1 MDRFSFLN
9 AAHTAFFSDLY
20 EQYLENPDSIEPSWR
35 SFFQGFD
42 FANTE
47 YGNGFYEDTVEVSQP
62 KQQVSSPAS
71 QPVSDYSGIP
81 EKLQKEFKVLNLI
94 EGYRTRGHLFTKT
107 NPVRDRRIFKPSL
120 ELENFGLS
128 NADLDTVFDA
138 GKEVGMQPSTLRA
151 IVDHLNK
158 VYCNHIGV
166 EYMYIRDAE
175 TRKWIQNR
183 LSVNENQP
191 QFSAEQKKHILAKL
205 NEAVSFENF
214 LHTKYVGQKR
224 FSLEG
229 GESLIPALDA
239 LIEGAADKGVEQF
252 VMGMAH
258 RGRLNVLANV
268 FGKSTSDIFSE
279 FDGKDYDDDAL
290 FDGDVKYHL
299 GLTADKKTKSGKQ
312 ININLAPNPSHL
324 ETVGAVIEG
333 IARAKQDRHYPDD
346 MSKVLPIAL
355 HGDAAVAGQ
364 GIVYEIVQM
373 AGLDGY
379 KTGGTIHVVV
389 NNQVGFT
396 TNYLDARTSTYATD
410 VAKVTLSPVLHVN
423 ADDAEAVVHAMLFA
437 LDYRMQ
443 FGSDVFID
451 LLGYRKYGHNEGDE
465 PRFTQPK
472 LYKAIA
478 KHRNPRDIYAEQL
491 IAEGVIAADYVGGLE
506 KEYKRLLEENLE
518 ASRKKELTTITPF
531 MSNEWEGFTQGE
543 QADMLKKYDTSFDKA
558 KLADIAKTITELP
571 SDKKFISKIQKLI
584 NDRKTMY
591 FETDKLDW
599 AMGELLAY
607 GTLLSEGFD
616 VRISGQDVE
625 RGTFSHRHAVVKV
638 EESEE
643 EVVLLNTLK
652 DQKGKFY
659 IYNSLLSEYAV
670 SGFDYGYA
678 LASPNTLTIW
688 EAQFGDFSNGAQ
700 IIIDQYM
707 SAAEDKWNNQNGLVF
722 LLPHGYEGQGAEHSS
737 ARMERYLQLCA
748 NHNMYVADCTTPAN
762 FYHLLRRQMKT
773 TFRKP
778 LIVFT
783 PKSLLRHPAVV
794 STADELANG
803 SFQEVLDDPIAG
815 PKKVK
820 TLVFCTGKFYY
831 DLVAERENLKRDD
844 VAFVRIEQLFPLPV
858 EQLKAVIA
866 KYENADDYVWAQE
879 EPRNMGAY
887 GYMLMN
893 FNEVKLRV
901 ASLKAYSAPAA
912 GSYTR
917 SKKRHAAAIA
927 MVFDKNLFN

>member
-47 YGNGFYEDTVEVSQP
+47 YGNGFYEDYSEAARP
-62 KQQVSSPAS
+62 QQQAPAAT
-71 QPVSDYSGIP
+71 QPVGDYSGIP

-107 NPVRDRRIFKPSL
+107 NPVRERRVFKPSL
-120 ELENFGLS
+120 ELETFGLS
-128 NADLDTVFDA
+128 NTDLDTVFDA
-138 GKEVGMQPSTLRA
+138 GKEVGMPPSTLRA

-158 VYCNHIGV
+158 VYCDHIGI
-166 EYMYIRDAE
+166 EYMYIRDPEA
-175 TRKWIQNR
+175 RKWIQNR

-191 QFSAEQKKHILAKL
+191 NFTAEQKKHILSKL

-239 LIEGAADKGVEQF
+239 LIEAAADRGVEQF

-299 GLTADKKTKSGKQ
+299 GLTADKKTQNGKQ

-333 IARAKQDRHYPDD
+333 IARAKQDRHYPED
-346 MSKVLPIAL
+346 MAKVLPIAL

-373 AGLDGY
+373 AKLDGY

-396 TNYLDARTSTYATD
+396 TNYLDARSSTYATD

-437 LDYRMQ
+437 LEYRMQ

-472 LYKAIA
+472 LYKAIS
-478 KHRNPRDIYAEQL
+478 KHKNPRDLYAEKL
-491 IAEGVIAADYVGGLE
+491 IAEGVIGGDYVSGLE
-506 KEYKRLLEENLE
+506 KEYKALLEENLE
-518 ASRKKELTTITPF
+518 ASRKKELTIITPF

-558 KLADIAKTITELP
+558 KLTDIAKTITELP

-638 EESEE
+638 EDSEE
-643 EVVLLNTLK
+643 EVVLLNTLN

-700 IIIDQYM
+700 IVIDQYM

-803 SFQEVLDDPIAG
+803 SFQEVLDDPIAD

-831 DLVAERENLKRDD
+831 DLVAERENLNRDD

-858 EQLKAVIA
+858 DQLKAVIA
-866 KYENADDYVWAQE
+866 KYKNADDYVWAQE

-893 FNEVKLRV
+893 FTEVKLRV

>member
-9 AAHTAFFSDLY
+9 AAHTAFFADLY
-20 EQYLENPDSIEPSWR
+20 EQYIENPDSVEPSWR

-42 FANTE
+42 FA
-47 YGNGFYEDTVEVSQP
+47 
-62 KQQVSSPAS
+62 A
-71 QPVSDYSGIP
+71 SDYGSGLFEAIPQQNGAAAPDFSGVP
-81 EKLQKEFKVLNLI
+81 EKIQKEFKVLNLI

-107 NPVRDRRIFKPSL
+107 NPVRDRRTYTPTL
-120 ELENFGLS
+120 DLENFGLS

-138 GKEVGMQPSTLRA
+138 AKEINLQPSTLRQ
-151 IVDHLNK
+151 IIDHLTK
-158 VYCNHIGV
+158 VYCQHIGV
-166 EYMYIRDAE
+166 EYMYIRNPE
-175 TRKWIQNR
+175 VRRWIQDR
-183 LSVNENQP
+183 LGVNENLP
-191 QFSAEQKKHILAKL
+191 AFSDEAKKHILLKL
-205 NEAVSFENF
+205 NEAVAFENF

-229 GESLIPALDA
+229 AEALIPALDA
-239 LIEGAADKGVEQF
+239 LVEAAAEKGVEQF

-258 RGRLNVLANV
+258 RGRLNVLANI

-299 GLTADKKTKSGKQ
+299 GLTADKKTRTGKN

-333 IARAKQDRHYPDD
+333 IARAKQDKYYPEDN
-346 MSKVLPIAL
+346 SKVLPIAL
-355 HGDAAVAGQ
+355 HGDAAIAGQ

-379 KTGGTIHVVV
+379 KTGGTIHLVV

-396 TNYLDARTSTYATD
+396 TNYLDARTSTYCTD
-410 VAKVTLSPVLHVN
+410 IAKVTLSPVLHVN
-423 ADDAEAVVHAMLFA
+423 ADDVEAVVHAMLFA
-437 LDYRMQ
+437 LDYRMK
-443 FGSDVFID
+443 FGGDVFID

-472 LYKAIA
+472 LYKIIA
-478 KHRNPRDIYAEQL
+478 KHKNPRDIYA
-491 IAEGVIAADYVGGLE
+491 AELLSSGVIQEGFVKELE
-506 KEYKRLLEENLE
+506 QQYKAVLEENLE
-518 ASRKKELTTITPF
+518 ASRKKDLTIITPF
-531 MSNEWEGFTQGE
+531 MQNEWEGFSQATEEQMLQKVNTAFSKEMLTEIAEVITQ
-543 QADMLKKYDTSFDKA
+543 
-558 KLADIAKTITELP
+558 LP
-571 SDKKFISKIQKLI
+571 TDKKFINKIQKLI
-584 NDRKTMY
+584 NDRKAMY
-591 FETDKLDW
+591 FENDKLDW

-607 GTLLSEGFD
+607 GSLLTEGYN
-616 VRISGQDVE
+616 VRLSGQDVE

-638 EESEE
+638 EDSEE
-643 EVVLLNTLK
+643 EVVLLNRLK
-652 DQKGKFY
+652 EQNGNFQV
-659 IYNSLLSEYAV
+659 YNSLLSEYGV
-670 SGFDYGYA
+670 VGFDYGYA
-678 LASPNTLTIW
+678 LASPRTLTIW

-700 IIIDQYM
+700 IMIDQYI
-707 SAAEDKWNNQNGLVF
+707 SAAEDKWNNQNGLVM

-748 NHNMYVADCTTPAN
+748 NHNMYIADCTTPAN
-762 FYHLLRRQMKT
+762 FFHLLRRQMKT

-783 PKSLLRHPAVV
+783 PKSLLRHPAAV
-794 STADELANG
+794 STVEELAEG
-803 SFQEVLDDPIAG
+803 TFHEVIDDPAAD

-831 DLVAERENLKRDD
+831 DLVAERENLGRDD
-844 VAFVRIEQLFPLPV
+844 VAFVRLEQLFPLPV
-858 EQLKAVIA
+858 EQLKEVIA
-866 KYENADDYVWAQE
+866 KYSNADDYVWAQE

-887 GYMLMN
+887 SYMLMN
-893 FNEVKLRV
+893 FTEVKFRV

-917 SKKRHAAAIA
+917 AKKRHATAIA
-927 MVFDKNLFN
+927 MVFDKDLFN

>member
-9 AAHTAFFSDLY
+9 AAHTAFFADLY
-20 EQYLENPDSIEPSWR
+20 EQYIENPDSVEPSWR

-42 FANTE
+42 FA
-47 YGNGFYEDTVEVSQP
+47 
-62 KQQVSSPAS
+62 A
-71 QPVSDYSGIP
+71 SDYGSGLFEAVPQQNGAAAPDFSGVP
-81 EKLQKEFKVLNLI
+81 EKIQKEFKVLNLI

-107 NPVRDRRIFKPSL
+107 NPVRDRRTYTPTL
-120 ELENFGLS
+120 DLENFGLS

-138 GKEVGMQPSTLRA
+138 AKEINLQPSTLRQ
-151 IVDHLNK
+151 IIDHLTK
-158 VYCNHIGV
+158 VYCQHIGV
-166 EYMYIRDAE
+166 EYMYIRNPE
-175 TRKWIQNR
+175 VRRWIQDR
-183 LSVNENQP
+183 LGVNENLP
-191 QFSAEQKKHILAKL
+191 AFSDEAKKHILLKL
-205 NEAVSFENF
+205 NEAVAFENF

-229 GESLIPALDA
+229 AEALIPALDA
-239 LIEGAADKGVEQF
+239 LVEAAAEKGVEQF

-258 RGRLNVLANV
+258 RGRLNVLANI

-299 GLTADKKTKSGKQ
+299 GLTADKKTRTGKN

-333 IARAKQDRHYPDD
+333 IARAKQDKYYPEDN
-346 MSKVLPIAL
+346 SKVLPIAL

-379 KTGGTIHVVV
+379 KTGGTIHLVV

-396 TNYLDARTSTYATD
+396 TNYLDARTSTYCTD
-410 VAKVTLSPVLHVN
+410 IAKVTLSPVLHVN
-423 ADDAEAVVHAMLFA
+423 ADDVEAVVHAMLFA
-437 LDYRMQ
+437 LDYRMK
-443 FGSDVFID
+443 FGGDVFID

-472 LYKAIA
+472 LYKIIA
-478 KHRNPRDIYAEQL
+478 KHKNPRDIYA
-491 IAEGVIAADYVGGLE
+491 AELLSSGVIQEGFVKELE
-506 KEYKRLLEENLE
+506 QQYKAVLEENLE
-518 ASRKKELTTITPF
+518 ASRKKDLTIITPF
-531 MSNEWEGFTQGE
+531 MQNEWEGFSQATEEQMLQKVNTAFSKEMLTEIAEVITQ
-543 QADMLKKYDTSFDKA
+543 
-558 KLADIAKTITELP
+558 LP
-571 SDKKFISKIQKLI
+571 TDKKFINKIQKLI
-584 NDRKTMY
+584 NDRKAMY
-591 FETDKLDW
+591 FENDKLDW

-607 GTLLSEGFD
+607 GSLLTEGYN
-616 VRISGQDVE
+616 VRLSGQDVE

-638 EESEE
+638 EDSEE
-643 EVVLLNTLK
+643 EVVLLNRLK
-652 DQKGKFY
+652 EQNGNFQV
-659 IYNSLLSEYAV
+659 YNSLLSEYGV
-670 SGFDYGYA
+670 VGFDYGYA
-678 LASPNTLTIW
+678 LASPRTLTIW

-700 IIIDQYM
+700 IMIDQYI
-707 SAAEDKWNNQNGLVF
+707 SAAEDKWNNQNGLVM

-748 NHNMYVADCTTPAN
+748 NHNMYIADCTTPAN
-762 FYHLLRRQMKT
+762 FFHLLRRQMKT

-783 PKSLLRHPAVV
+783 PKSLLRHPAAV
-794 STADELANG
+794 STVEELAEG
-803 SFQEVLDDPIAG
+803 TFHEVLDDPAAD

-831 DLVAERENLKRDD
+831 DLVAERENLGRDD
-844 VAFVRIEQLFPLPV
+844 VAFVRLEQLFPLPV
-858 EQLKAVIA
+858 EQLKEVIA
-866 KYENADDYVWAQE
+866 KYSNADDYVWAQE

-887 GYMLMN
+887 SYMLMN
-893 FNEVKLRV
+893 FTEVKFRV

-917 SKKRHAAAIA
+917 AKKRHATAIA
-927 MVFDKNLFN
+927 MVFDKDLFN